1 MNKKY
6 SRIKSICDCKIA
18 PMNQFNIII
27 PDRLIGQ
34 RIDSAMAQMLPDYSR
49 SKITT
54 WVRSGGALINGK
66 TFKPKEKIL
75 GGEIVTLNIK
85 AEKTNDWKAEDI
97 PLDIVFEDDNI
108 IVVNKPVGL
117 VTHPGAGNWT
127 GTLANALLHY
137 DPSLANLDRAGIV
150 HRLDKNTSGLMVVAR
165 SELAQKNL
173 VEQLQTHAVS
183 REYSAIVYG
192 HMISGGTVDEPIG
205 RDPKDRIRQAVVED
219 GKDAVT
225 HYRVI
230 DRFAHHTHVK
240 AILETGRTH
249 QIRVHLSYIGHPLIA
264 DPMYGGKIRFP
275 KKADDHL
282 KNALKKFNRQA
293 LHAKKLTLTHPITFE
308 QMSWKA
314 PLPQD
319 LQDLLKVLQ
328 EFDSI

>member
-1 MNKKY
+1 M
-6 SRIKSICDCKIA
+6 SVL
-18 PMNQFNIII
+18 NIII

-34 RIDSAMAQMLPDYSR
+34 RIDAAIAKMLPDYSR
-49 SKITT
+49 SKITA
-54 WVRSGGALINGK
+54 WVRSGGALINDK
-66 TFKPKEKIL
+66 TFKPKEKVL
-75 GGEIVTLNIK
+75 GGEIVSLTIK
-85 AEKTNDWKAEDI
+85 QEKTNDWQAEDI
-97 PLDIVFEDDNI
+97 SLDIVFEDDDI

-127 GTLANALLHY
+127 GTLANALLHL
-137 DPSLANLDRAGIV
+137 DPNLANLDRAGIV

-173 VEQLQTHAVS
+173 VEQLQTHSVS

-205 RDPKDRIRQAVVED
+205 RDPKDRIKQAVVED

-249 QIRVHLSYIGHPLIA
+249 QIRVHMSYIDHPLIA

-275 KKADDHL
+275 KKADEQL
-282 KNALKKFNRQA
+282 KDVLKGFKRQA
-293 LHAKKLTLTHPITFE
+293 LHAKKLTLTHPISGE
-308 QMSWKA
+308 EMSWKA

-319 LQDLLKVLQ
+319 LQDLLKALQ
-328 EFDSI
+328 EFDPI

>member
-1 MNKKY
+1 
-6 SRIKSICDCKIA
+6 
-18 PMNQFNIII
+18 MNQFNIII

-97 PLDIVFEDDNI
+97 PLDIVFEDDDI

-293 LHAKKLTLTHPITFE
+293 LHAKKLTLTHPITLE

>member
-1 MNKKY
+1 
-6 SRIKSICDCKIA
+6 
-18 PMNQFNIII
+18 
-27 PDRLIGQ
+27 
-34 RIDSAMAQMLPDYSR
+34 LPDFSR
-49 SKITT
+49 SKITN
-54 WVRSGGALINGK
+54 WVRTGKALVNNK

-75 GGEIVTLNIK
+75 GGEIVALTLVK
-85 AEKTNDWKAEDI
+85 EKLNAWLGEDI
-97 PLDIVFEDDNI
+97 PIDVVYEDDDI

-127 GTLANALLHY
+127 GTLANALLHF

-173 VEQLQTHAVS
+173 VNQLQTHTVS

-192 HMISGGTVDEPIG
+192 HMISGGTVEAPIG
-205 RDPKDRIRQAVVED
+205 RDPKDRIRQAVVEEGE
-219 GKDAVT
+219 GKNAIT

-240 AILETGRTH
+240 CILETGRTH
-249 QIRVHLSYIGHPLIA
+249 QIRVHMSYVEHPLIA

-275 KKADDHL
+275 KKADEDL
-282 KNALKKFNRQA
+282 KDALKSFKRQA
-293 LHAKKLTLTHPITFE
+293 LHAKKLTISHPITGE
-308 QMSWKA
+308 EMSWKA

-319 LQDLLKVLQ
+319 LKDLLATLNK
-328 EFDSI
+328 FDPV

>member
-1 MNKKY
+1 
-6 SRIKSICDCKIA
+6 
-18 PMNQFNIII
+18 MNQFNIII

-97 PLDIVFEDDNI
+97 PLDIVFEDNDI

>member
-1 MNKKY
+1 M
-6 SRIKSICDCKIA
+6 SLL
-18 PMNQFNIII
+18 NIVI

-34 RIDSAMAQMLPDYSR
+34 RIDSALATMLPDYSR
-49 SKITT
+49 SKITA
-54 WVRSGGALINGK
+54 WVRSGKALVNDK
-66 TFKPKEKIL
+66 TFKPKEKVL
-75 GGEIVTLNIK
+75 GGEIIALTI
-85 AEKTNDWKAEDI
+85 EKERANAWLGEDI
-97 PLDIVFEDDNI
+97 AIDVVYEDEDI

-137 DPSLANLDRAGIV
+137 EPSLATLDRAGIV

-192 HMISGGTVDEPIG
+192 HMISGGTVDAPIG
-205 RDPKDRIRQAVVED
+205 RDPKDRIRQAVVEEGE
-219 GKDAVT
+219 GKEAVT

-240 AILETGRTH
+240 CILETGRTH
-249 QIRVHLSYIGHPLIA
+249 QIRVHMSHIEHPLIA

-275 KKADDHL
+275 KKADE
-282 KNALKKFNRQA
+282 ALKDALKQFNRQA
-293 LHAKKLTLTHPITFE
+293 LHAKKLTLSHPITGE
-308 QMSWKA
+308 EMSWKA
-314 PLPQD
+314 PLPKD
-319 LQDLLKVLQ
+319 LQDLLQALEK
-328 EFDSI
+328 FDAI